1 MDVSVFADE
10 FTQYEKYGVPFCDV
24 VNLGSFYGDDGFC
37 DRLLC
42 GNCALR

>member
-10 FTQYEKYGVPFCDV
+10 FTHYEKYGVPFFDV
-24 VNLGSFYGDDGFC
+24 VNLGSFYEKYGFC